1 MPDRSQNLHLHNI
14 TTQYLLFTITLHN
27 DKYLHLYRKE
37 PTSCSEKKMHTS
49 NLHNILNKWSL
60 VRKYLTVENFT
71 LCSSIKQHWSL
82 GQRWANHSR
91 NRPRRLR
98 SSPRACPPPAWRR
111 RRPSG
116 SWGSPSR
123 GHWSRSRRPPP
134 GRKVLIKLCE
144 TLVRS
149 GQALSLS
156 SQKLLWNF
164 AGNLPCGS
172 SASVSTASGR
182 TLAGSPGQHRH
193 CDCAVAPVIFKI
205 LWREVKIEWMY

>member
-1 MPDRSQNLHLHNI
+1 MFR
-14 TTQYLLFTITLHN
+14 
-27 DKYLHLYRKE
+27 E
-37 PTSCSEKKMHTS
+37 KMHTS

-71 LCSSIKQHWSL
+71 LCSSIKQHWSS

-134 GRKVLIKLCE
+134 GRKVLMNLCG
-144 TLVRS
+144 TLVLTKVLKTRRHFSRRS
-149 GQALSLS
+149 LKLR
-156 SQKLLWNF
+156 KLLWNF
-164 AGNLPCGS
+164 VGNWPCGS

-182 TLAGSPGQHRH
+182 TLAGSPGQHGI
-193 CDCAVAPVIFKI
+193 VS
-205 LWREVKIEWMY
+205 VKWISK